1 MQKSVVLRQRS
12 LLASA
17 KALDIGLTQ
26 EQLAQDLGISQSQV
40 SRILSGKSRRAS
52 RVYLRVCE
60 YVEKASAPRRGGGAI
75 TPALADALT
84 GLWDGTTEH
93 AELLA
98 ALLNTL
104 SALAAYQKG
113 RRQLT

>member
-1 MQKSVVLRQRS
+1 MQNMPLRQRS
-12 LLASA
+12 ILAAA
-17 KALDIGLTQ
+17 KAVDIGLTQ
-26 EQLAQDLGISQSQV
+26 EQIANSLAISQSQV

-60 YVEKASAPRRGGGAI
+60 YVERATGPGRAGRAFS
-75 TPALADALT
+75 PALAQAIADA
-84 GLWDGTTEH
+84 WDGTTEH